1 MGALEKMVITGYKDE
16 TFSTKTG
23 KEFTAMINPSSY
35 DREKSVK
42 FNKTQAINGGNASP
56 YYGYDDETLKVKFTL
71 DTTGVVP
78 HSSGESLP
86 DIIKKLEDT
95 TYTYIGTTHQ
105 PPYIKIAWGTLS
117 FQGRT
122 KDFEVKYDFF
132 APSGQPLRAKV
143 TLDIILYIPP
153 KEQELK
159 RNSNSPD
166 LSHIITVKAGDTLP
180 NLCREVYNSTIYCA
194 EVARLNGLTSIR
206 EITPGVQLLFPPLSN
221 Y

>member
-16 TFSTKTG
+16 TFSTETG
-23 KEFTAMINPSSY
+23 KKFTAMINPSSY
-35 DREKSVK
+35 NREKGVK
-42 FNKTQAINGGNASP
+42 FNNTQAINGGNASP
-56 YYGYDDETLKVKFTL
+56 YYGYEDEILKVTFTI
-71 DTTGVVP
+71 DTTGVIP
-78 HSSGESLP
+78 NASKDPLP
-86 DIIKKLEDT
+86 DIIKQLEDT
-95 TYTYIGTTHQ
+95 VYTYIGTTHQ

-122 KDFEVKYDFF
+122 KDLEVKYDFF

-143 TLDIILYIPP
+143 TLEIMLYVTP

-159 RNSNSPD
+159 KNSNSPD

-180 NLCREVYNSTIYCA
+180 NLCREIYNSTIYCA
-194 EVARLNGLTSIR
+194 EIARLNELTSIR
-206 EITPGVQLLFPPLSN
+206 DIALGVQLLFPPLSN